1 MNIYNKP
8 LFYIGAILTFGGTYL
23 DYSNNAS
30 NIVIY
35 ICLIL
40 GLLLMLL
47 AFRKPKN
54 ESDSNNS

>member
-1 MNIYNKP
+1 MNIYNKL
-8 LFYIGAILTFGGTYL
+8 LFYIGAILTFVGSYL
-23 DYSNNAS
+23 DYSNSAF
-30 NIVIY
+30 NILIY

-54 ESDSNNS
+54 ESNNS